1 MEASASPVHMDLQCA
16 LKYSGGP
23 FLTALCRAVTF
34 HTSKFRAR
42 AETALFLSPFTLPS
56 SAITVIRLQLSDFD
70 SARTRP
76 VWRAGW
82 VGGWM
87 MGWGESVTDVE
98 CSTAPPSVSPWL
110 MFKEW
115 SEKPHDHLAS
125 QPEAPYSHP
134 PLSPRM
140 KVIFSEILNNYCTQL
155 CLNVSDVKW
164 RSVIFE

>member
-125 QPEAPYSHP
+125 QPEAPYSP
-134 PLSPRM
+134 PSPPPRM